1 MEGQKRGLWGIRGK
15 ENINVLDDTTYTESD
30 GRDQQTHTPEPKKL
44 QNNKEW
50 KYERKVMK
58 EK

>member
-1 MEGQKRGLWGIRGK
+1 MEGQKRGLWGVRGK

-44 QNNKEW
+44 QNNKE
-50 KYERKVMK
+50 
-58 EK
+58 